1 VAVAGGSGPTGG
13 SRRAGRT
20 TLAAGALVLVTT
32 WTASSAAAL
41 PGPGS
46 ARTAPVVERA
56 AAPPAA
62 PPRAQP
68 HAESPA
74 RTRARDRAP
83 RVRTYWTRARMAAA
97 VPAERLS
104 APPGTRF
111 QRRAALAGYLSQVV
125 ATRGTARPVD
135 TGSPWSRGGLLTR
148 TTGKVFFT
156 LSDTD
161 YVCSGSAVTSAD
173 RSTVLTAGHCVYDP
187 QDGVWARNWMFVPGY
202 ASGTAPH
209 GLFVADHLATTTGWR
224 TSGDFDDDVALVDVG
239 PRGDGRL
246 LTDAV
251 GSQRIGFDVP
261 RGRPAVA
268 VGYPAEEPWDG
279 ETLIGCAGPLRQD
292 RRTDPSFTPTTDQG
306 MACTM
311 TGGSS
316 GGPWLTDLD
325 PRSGRGTVTSVTSFG
340 YTDQPGVLW
349 GPYLGSAAR
358 AMYEQVAGTATG

>member
-1 VAVAGGSGPTGG
+1 MAVV
-13 SRRAGRT
+13 
-20 TLAAGALVLVTT
+20 VLVTT

-41 PGPGS
+41 PGPVT
-46 ARTAPVVERA
+46 ARPDAEAEHATVTS
-56 AAPPAA
+56 AA
-62 PPRAQP
+62 PPRTRP
-68 HAESPA
+68 VA
-74 RTRARDRAP
+74 RTRARDHAP

-97 VPAERLS
+97 VPAEQL
-104 APPGTRF
+104 ATPPGTRF
-111 QRRAALAGYLSQVV
+111 ARRAALAGYLRQV
-125 ATRGTARPVD
+125 AAGRAAALTPVD

-156 LSDTD
+156 LADTD

-187 QDGVWARNWMFVPGY
+187 QGGVWARNWMFVPGY

-209 GLFVADHLATTTGWR
+209 GLFVADHLATTAGWR
-224 TSGDFDDDVALVDVG
+224 ATGDFDDDVALVDVG

-251 GSQRIGFDVP
+251 GSQRIGFDAP

-268 VGYPAEEPWDG
+268 VGYPAEAPWDG
-279 ETLIGCAGPLRQD
+279 ETLIGCSGPLRQD
-292 RRTDPSFTPTTDQG
+292 RRADPSFTPTTDQG

-349 GPYLGSAAR
+349 GPYLGSVAR
-358 AMYEQVAGTATG
+358 AMYDRVAGTAAG

>member
-1 VAVAGGSGPTGG
+1 VAGGPGPAGG
-13 SRRAGRT
+13 RARRRRT
-20 TLAAGALVLVTT
+20 ALAACAVALVTS

-41 PGPGS
+41 P
-46 ARTAPVVERA
+46 RTVPA

-62 PPRAQP
+62 APAAAPPAVS
-68 HAESPA
+68 AAALPA
-74 RTRARDRAP
+74 ATTRARDRAP
-83 RVRTYWTRARMAAA
+83 GVRAYWTRARMAAA
-97 VPAERLS
+97 VPAERL
-104 APPGTRF
+104 APPPGTRF
-111 QRRAALAGYLSQVV
+111 ERRGALAGYLRQVV
-125 ATRGTARPVD
+125 AARGTTARPVD

-156 LSDTD
+156 LADTD

-187 QDGVWARNWMFVPGY
+187 QDRVWARNWMFVPGY
-202 ASGTAPH
+202 ASGTAPY

-224 TSGDFDDDVALVDVG
+224 ATGDFDDDVALVDVG

-268 VGYPAEEPWDG
+268 VGYPAEAPWDG
-279 ETLIGCAGPLRQD
+279 ETLIGCSGPLRQD
-292 RRTDPSFTPTTDQG
+292 RRADPSFTPTTDQG

-316 GGPWLTDLD
+316 GGPWLTDVDL
-325 PRSGRGTVTSVTSFG
+325 RSGRGTVTSVTSFG

-349 GPYLGSAAR
+349 GPYLGSVAR
-358 AMYEQVAGTATG
+358 AMYDQVAGTATG